1 MSEETAQTNISQKRH
16 FQFIKPNM
24 VKLIFGLALILGIFT
39 ISYLFLNKDIDQ
51 KKHSPDPFR
60 PGKLVGSGEFEMKNF
75 SSSEEF
81 KDYLSKQPTSGYYGG
96 MMGLNGALLVE
107 DMVDASVVP
116 SLAKGDFSEGVKRE
130 SGVPQRVS
138 ETNVQVSGIDEPD
151 IVKVDKESLFL
162 STNDYYY
169 YRDVVDFPSIE
180 DNIGEIAR
188 FPKSETKIIKAFPP
202 EEMEKIGGL
211 DKVGNLLLSGDVLAV
226 LTANGIYGYDVSD
239 RSSPKQ
245 IWEIPYGDRT
255 NYVSARLY
263 GNEIFLILNTRVS
276 MENPCPYYPVK
287 IGGEGLAIDCSD
299 IYYPTTPVSTNT
311 TYTVMKIDI
320 SDGVTKGNTSF
331 LGDSSSSVVYMS
343 KDNIYLTYSY
353 YEDMVN
359 MFTKFIFEEGAN
371 LFSEFVKDKVVKLSS
386 YDISSRAKNEELN
399 AIMEDYFA
407 SVSVDEQMKV
417 ENELENAFARF
428 EENHIREFTTT
439 GIVKVSV
446 SNLDIASTGKVPG
459 HPLNQF
465 SLDEYKGNLR
475 IATNSGSFGF
485 GSAGD
490 VNDVYVLNDK
500 LKIIGNVL
508 DLGKDE
514 RIYSARFLGDRGY
527 VVTFRETDPFYV
539 LDLSNPNNPQMKGE
553 LKIPGYSSYLH
564 PVSDNLILGIGREG
578 SNVKLS
584 LFDVSD
590 ASNPTEKDKYLLK
603 DYWDKV
609 SQNHHAFL
617 MDPDHK
623 VFFMPGGDGGYI
635 FSYEGDRLGLTRT
648 VKDTNVERAVYLDDY
663 MYIIGKEG
671 ITVLNEKNWEEVKD
685 FRF

>member
-1 MSEETAQTNISQKRH
+1 MKEETAQNNIPQKRY
-16 FQFIKPNM
+16 FQFIKPNL
-24 VKLIFGLALILGIFT
+24 VKLIFGLALMLGFFT
-39 ISYLFLNKDIDQ
+39 FSYIFLNK
-51 KKHSPDPFR
+51 KPEEPFNDPIR
-60 PGKLVGSGEFEMKNF
+60 IGKFAGSDFEMKNF
-75 SSSEEF
+75 RSVEEF
-81 KDYLSKQPTSGYYGG
+81 KEYLSKQPTSGHYSG
-96 MMGLNGALLVE
+96 MMRTNEALMVETAIDAAVVPTAAKGALE
-107 DMVDASVVP
+107 I
-116 SLAKGDFSEGVKRE
+116 GSEG
-130 SGVPQRVS
+130 SDVPQRVS

-169 YRDVVDFPSIE
+169 RGVVDLPPIE
-180 DNIGEIAR
+180 YNIGEIDR
-188 FPKSETKIIKAFPP
+188 FPKSETRILKAFPP

-211 DKVGNLLLSGDVLAV
+211 DKVGNLLLSGNTLAV
-226 LTANGIYGYDVSD
+226 FTTDSIYGYDVSD

-245 IWEIPYGDRT
+245 VWEIPYGDRT
-255 NYVSARLY
+255 NYVAARLY
-263 GNEIFLILNTRVS
+263 GDEIFLILNTRVS
-276 MENPCPYYPVK
+276 VEEPCPYYPIK
-287 IGGEGLAIDCSD
+287 IGGEGFSIDCSD
-299 IYYPTTPVSTNT
+299 IYYPTTPVPTNT
-311 TYTVMKIDI
+311 TYTVMKINI
-320 SDGVTKGNTSF
+320 LDGTAKGKASF
-331 LGDSSSSVVYMS
+331 LGDSTSSVVYMS

-353 YEDMVN
+353 YEDTVS
-359 MFTKFIFEEGAN
+359 MFIKFILEEGAD
-371 LFSEFVKDKVVKLSS
+371 LFSKIVKDKIIRLSS
-386 YDISSRAKNEELN
+386 YDISSRAKNEELDV
-399 AIMEDYFA
+399 IMEDYFA
-407 SVSVDEQMKV
+407 SVPVDEQMKL
-417 ENELENAFARF
+417 ENELGNAFAKF

-439 GIVKVSV
+439 GVVKINVN
-446 SNLDIASTGKVPG
+446 NLDITSTGKVPG

-500 LKIIGNVL
+500 LRIIGNVL

-514 RIYSARFLGDRGY
+514 RIYSARFLSDRGY
-527 VVTFRETDPFYV
+527 IVTFRETDPFYV

-564 PVSDNLILGIGREG
+564 PISDTLILGIGRENA
-578 SNVKLS
+578 NVKLS

-590 ASNPTEKDKYLLK
+590 ASNPIEKDKYSLK

-623 VFFMPGGDGGYI
+623 VFFMPGSEGGYI
-635 FSYEGDRLGLTRT
+635 FSYEGDKLSLART
-648 VKDTNVERAVYLDDY
+648 VKDTNIERAVYLDDY
-663 MYIIGKEG
+663 MYIIGKDG

>member
-24 VKLIFGLALILGIFT
+24 VKLIFGLALILGVFT
-39 ISYLFLNKDIDQ
+39 VSYLFINKDTDQ
-51 KKHSPDPFR
+51 KRHSPDPSH
-60 PGKLVGSGEFEMKNF
+60 PSKLVGSGEFEMKNF
-75 SSSEEF
+75 GSVEEF
-81 KDYLSKQPTSGYYGG
+81 KDYLSKQPASGYYGG
-96 MMGLNGALLVE
+96 MMGFNEVLLVE
-107 DMVDASVVP
+107 DMVDAAVVP
-116 SLAKGDFSEGVKRE
+116 NLAKGSPELGVKE
-130 SGVPQRVS
+130 STVPERVS

-151 IVKVDKESLFL
+151 IVKVDKESLFI

-169 YRDVVDFPSIE
+169 RSKISAPIFEGSVVIE
-180 DNIGEIAR
+180 DSL
-188 FPKSETKIIKAFPP
+188 PKNGTKILKAFPP

-211 DKVGNLLLSGDVLAV
+211 DKVGNLLLSGDILAV
-226 LTANGIYGYDVSD
+226 FTANGIYGYDVSD

-255 NYVSARLY
+255 NYVAARLY

-276 MENPCPYYPVK
+276 MEEPCPYYPVK
-287 IGGEGLAIDCSD
+287 IGEENLFIDCSD
-299 IYYPTTPVSTNT
+299 IYYPTTAVPTNT

-320 SDGVTKGNTSF
+320 SDGTAKEKASF
-331 LGDSSSSVVYMS
+331 LGDSASSVVYMS

-353 YEDMVN
+353 YEDTVKMIA
-359 MFTKFIFEEGAN
+359 KFIFEEGAD
-371 LFSEFVKDKVVKLSS
+371 LFPKFVKDKVTKLSS
-386 YDISSRAKNEELN
+386 YDISSRAKNEELD

-407 SVSVDEQMKV
+407 SVSADEQMKI
-417 ENELENAFARF
+417 ENEFENAFTRF

-446 SNLDIASTGKVPG
+446 SNLDITSTGKIPG

-475 IATNSGSFGF
+475 IATNSSSYGF

-490 VNDVYVLNDK
+490 VNDVYVLDGK

-564 PVSDNLILGIGREG
+564 PISDNLILGIGKENA
-578 SNVKLS
+578 NVKIS

-590 ASNPTEKDKYLLK
+590 ASNPTEKDKYSLK

-617 MDPDHK
+617 MDHDHK
-623 VFFMPGGDGGYI
+623 VFFMPGGEGGYI
-635 FSYEGDRLGLTRT
+635 FSYAEDKLSLVRA
-648 VKDTNVERAVYLDDY
+648 VKDTNIERAVYLDDY

-671 ITVLNEKNWEEVKD
+671 ITVLDENNWEEVKD